1 MPRVLDPFR
10 FVLIAVGG
18 WMNQHQLQIIDY
30 LREENRVLREQL
42 GGWRVR
48 LNNDQR
54 LRVASKAKGQGRK
67 LLAKVATDRRN
78 TRAVDVPSNY
88 NDFGQMA
95 KRELEARTGV
105 EPVNKGFADL
115 CLTTWLPRLK
125 RETLSR
131 TRLVSFRTIPRY
143 DRRSQILAGPLG
155 YDRQ

>member
-18 WMNQHQLQIIDY
+18 WMDQRQLQIIDY

-105 EPVNKGFADL
+105 EPVNKGFADH
-115 CLTTWLPRLK
+115 R
-125 RETLSR
+125 
-131 TRLVSFRTIPRY
+131 
-143 DRRSQILAGPLG
+143 
-155 YDRQ
+155 